1 MWNICQNGFLL
12 YYCYCQNEIK
22 LIQCV
27 KSQEKKPSVTQQGSC
42 VSLLAEPAVPTAQ
55 ESPSFVM
62 ELKIVASPCWCL
74 ASTREMRR
82 AAKWAYRCFIGPG
95 TGLPNP
101 RAQTA
106 GRRCARSE
114 LAGLAPAC
122 GSALLLEQE
131 PGS

>member
-55 ESPSFVM
+55 EDLSFVM
-62 ELKIVASPCWCL
+62 ELKIVVSPCWCL
-74 ASTREMRR
+74 ASTREESSKVGIQVFHRPRDWIFQPM
-82 AAKWAYRCFIGPG
+82 GP
-95 TGLPNP
+95 NSQ
-101 RAQTA
+101 AHM
-106 GRRCARSE
+106 SE
-114 LAGLAPAC
+114 
-122 GSALLLEQE
+122 E
-131 PGS
+131 